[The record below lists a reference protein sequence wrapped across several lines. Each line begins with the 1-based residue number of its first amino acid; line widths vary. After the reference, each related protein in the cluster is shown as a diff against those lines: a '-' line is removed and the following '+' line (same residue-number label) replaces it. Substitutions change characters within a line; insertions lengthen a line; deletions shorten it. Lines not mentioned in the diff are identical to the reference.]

1 MKTIL
6 NEEDLGN
13 ISFQTAKN
21 IAEEEYNGFM
31 SNDCSLVKLILE
43 NATLTAYKR
52 KDKLTCRQL
61 RNFDNLTKYL
71 LYG

>member
-6 NEEDLGN
+6 NEEDLAN
-13 ISFQTAKN
+13 LSFQTAKN
-21 IAEEEYNGFM
+21 IAEGEYNGFM
-31 SNDCSLVKLILE
+31 SNDCILVKLILE